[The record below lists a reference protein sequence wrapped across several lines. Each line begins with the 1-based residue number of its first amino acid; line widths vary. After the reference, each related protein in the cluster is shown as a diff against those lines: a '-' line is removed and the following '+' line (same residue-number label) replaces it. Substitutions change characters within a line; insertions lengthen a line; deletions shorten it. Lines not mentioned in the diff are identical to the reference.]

1 MNESEWAVMVS
12 KADKL
17 ASLVYKLLKTHHC
30 NNDCSL
36 LKNTLRMMFL
46 KIDEHYEKTMEY
58 FSHI

>member
-1 MNESEWAVMVS
+1 LEKWMNESEWAVMVS

-36 LKNTLRMMFL
+36 LKKYIKDDVPQNR
-46 KIDEHYEKTMEY
+46 
-58 FSHI
+58 